1 MQFREHTLDNG
12 LQVVAEVNPQSQ
24 ATAVGYFVSAGSRDE
39 TDEVSGVSHFLEHMV
54 FKGTPTRTAADVNRE
69 MDEMGSEA
77 NARTSEEHTIYHA
90 TVLPEFQQ
98 RTVELLCDLMRPS
111 LRDEDFETEK
121 KVILEE
127 IMMYEDEPPFRLH
140 DKCMEVHFGGHPLAR
155 SVLGTLDSVGAMT
168 SSQMQGYFQQRYS
181 PANMVLVA
189 TGKVD
194 FEQLVRQAEASCG
207 SWPQLDSLRQTP
219 RAADVSNFLSI
230 EKDTAT
236 QQYTCQIAN
245 GPSAEDDDR
254 FAARLL
260 SVIVGDDSGSRMYWD
275 MVETGLAE
283 YSAMGCYELQGT
295 GVQMTFHCAS
305 PEQTPEN
312 LRRIHQLQLD
322 VERDGVTAEE
332 VQRAQSKICS
342 GIVLQGERTTS
353 RLFAVGMN
361 WLQRRQYRTTRE
373 LVEEYKAVTPADIA
387 AVLEKHPL
395 SRNTTVTIGPLGAV
409 AKPN

>member
-1 MQFREHTLDNG
+1 LQFREHTLDNG
-12 LQVVAEVNPQSQ
+12 LQVVAECNPQSH
-24 ATAVGYFVSAGSRDE
+24 ATAVGFFVSAGSRDE

-90 TVLPEFQQ
+90 TVLPEFQD

-111 LRDEDFETEK
+111 LRDDDFETEK

-140 DKCMEVHFGGHPLAR
+140 DKCMEVHFGRHPLAR
-155 SVLGTLDSVGAMT
+155 TVLGTLQSVGGMT
-168 SSQMQGYFQQRYS
+168 SAQMRDYFQQRYS
-181 PANMVLVA
+181 PTNMVLVA
-189 TGKVD
+189 AGNVD
-194 FEQLVRQAEASCG
+194 FEQLVHRAEQSCG
-207 SWPQLDSLRQTP
+207 AWRRFPSNRETP
-219 RAADVSNFLSI
+219 RAEDASNFLSI
-230 EKDTAT
+230 EKDAAA

-254 FAARLL
+254 FAGRLL

-275 MVETGLAE
+275 LVETGLAE
-283 YSAMGCYELQGT
+283 YSAMGSYELQGT
-295 GVQMTFHCAS
+295 GVLMTFHCAS

-312 LRRIHQLQLD
+312 LRRIYEIQLAA
-322 VERDGVTAEE
+322 ERDGVTEE
-332 VQRAQSKICS
+332 ELQRAKSKVCS
-342 GIVLQGERTTS
+342 TIVLQGERTTS

-373 LVEEYKAVTPADIA
+373 LVREYQAVTRDNIS

-395 SRNTTVTIGPLGAV
+395 SHNTTVTIGPLGNV
-409 AKPN
+409 ARPE